1 MLTILALYH
10 IVALRRPCML
20 CLQLTVFIQMR
31 PLQPLRLIGVTPVDL
46 GIINQFYSR
55 LLESEYFLVLNPISL
70 LHLIPSRLV
79 LSCPASPNPA
89 KSIRMEK
96 AIRN

>member
-46 GIINQFYSR
+46 GIINHFYSR
-55 LLESEYFLVLNPISL
+55 LLESEYLLVLNPIFL
-70 LHLIPSRLV
+70 LHQFSPDSSLAV
-79 LSCPASPNPA
+79 LHLLTPLNPFV
-89 KSIRMEK
+89 
-96 AIRN
+96 